1 MSSAGGYSLAP
12 EISHVP
18 HGQKN
23 QNTKHKIKTFKV
35 VQGFKKSKIKS
46 LPAPVSL
53 CVKGANKSMTSLSC
67 EDAILRLH

>member
-23 QNTKHKIKTFKV
+23 QNTKQKIKTFKV
-35 VQGFKKSKIKS
+35 VLAKQTSKKVDQDKKE
-46 LPAPVSL
+46 
-53 CVKGANKSMTSLSC
+53 NKWQVL
-67 EDAILRLH
+67 

>member
-1 MSSAGGYSLAP
+1 MSLSQVLGVRALHTNFG
-12 EISHVP
+12 E
-18 HGQKN
+18 

-67 EDAILRLH
+67 EDEVK